1 LPHPAPDYFGAA
13 TKSGSKPLT
22 VSPSLNP
29 TNDLRT
35 RHCGSPPMDP
45 CLASLARILPP
56 SIACHFA
63 HRDVRSMPIKFSHF
77 SPTLP
82 QIHYSSISYFQCPAT
97 DVGLSSSLNKNFYPL
112 SRGTRVPHSIL
123 PESVW
128 MLLVHI
134 PTESHALHRQFSMR
148 TSLKKSNL
156 LGRKGSS
163 SHQLVRIR
171 DRGPA
176 ENPSSWEVV

>member
-1 LPHPAPDYFGAA
+1 MLCLLCGVHRLNLENHQVVHPRAKSIRAGGDRRSRLVPPVREPWMSWPADDRAQLPNSPRLPLITAAQNKCVGLLPHPAPDDFGAA

-22 VSPSLNP
+22 VSPSL
-29 TNDLRT
+29 NDLRT

-82 QIHYSSISYFQCPAT
+82 PNTLFFYILLPMSSYGCRA
-97 DVGLSSSLNKNFYPL
+97 
-112 SRGTRVPHSIL
+112 
-123 PESVW
+123 
-128 MLLVHI
+128 
-134 PTESHALHRQFSMR
+134 QFVS
-148 TSLKKSNL
+148 
-156 LGRKGSS
+156 
-163 SHQLVRIR
+163 
-171 DRGPA
+171 
-176 ENPSSWEVV
+176 E